1 MWMAPPEEQ
10 GRVDP
15 HSHVHLAQGK
25 PRMLMGEEAG
35 RQTVTE
41 SFLFK
46 TREDMLLVS
55 VGRRVRQLRVHS
67 DEARGLFLYVVFLV
81 LLHPPGNR
89 HQQQHT

>member
-1 MWMAPPEEQ
+1 MDGPSR
-10 GRVDP
+10 GIGDP
-15 HSHVHLAQGK
+15 QSHVHLAQGK

-67 DEARGLFLYVVFLV
+67 DEARGLLLYVVLLV
-81 LLHPPGNR
+81 LLHPPGDH
-89 HQQQHT
+89 HQQ